1 MTSRPFV
8 LFRRFARY
16 GWHTLRDIARF
27 VIRRADQE
35 KVLQV
40 ASSLTFTTVL
50 SIVPL
55 LTTVFGVLTA
65 LPVFDRMRLALHSFL
80 QSRLMPEAISS
91 SIFKYLDQ
99 FSQNASSLT
108 LVSVLSFAVTSLMTM
123 LTIDGALNTIWGV
136 HRPRPLT
143 QRLITYWAI
152 LSVGPIVLGVSLTL
166 TSYLASASAGFVAA
180 PPPLVAAILD
190 VAPLVLFTAAYTA
203 LYVYVPNRRV
213 EWRDALVGAFLA
225 ALAFEGAKR
234 GFALYITH
242 FPTYKM
248 IYGALAAVPLLLV
261 WIYYI
266 WIITLGGAL
275 VAASLPAIYGRNW
288 NRGQAP
294 GDTYGDALRV
304 LRVLYRA
311 RQTDHPGRLPGMNAY
326 AIRQA
331 ARLDYESTDLILE
344 KLEQDGLVIR
354 TRQVVSEGATRF
366 KSGDLWLFAAD
377 ASVVKLERVFRL
389 FAFDPAHVAEMALD
403 RDDPLAKFVRR
414 QRLSNGD
421 DPLEL
426 AFRSD
431 PGEESQLAE
440 KVEAA
445 ARNEASPYAPARAS
459 GRGEDAATSL
469 MNPSPPRPS
478 P

>member
-8 LFRRFARY
+8 LVRRFVKY
-16 GWHTLRDIARF
+16 GWHTVRDIVRF
-27 VIRRADQE
+27 VARRAAQE

-50 SIVPL
+50 SLVPL

-80 QSRLMPEAISS
+80 QSKLMPEAISS

-108 LVSVLSFAVTSLMTM
+108 IVSVISFAVTSLMTM

-248 IYGALAAVPLLLV
+248 VYGALAAVPLLLV

-354 TRQVVSEGATRF
+354 TRQVVPEGPTRF
-366 KSGDLWLFAAD
+366 KGGDLWLFAAD

-445 ARNEASPYAPARAS
+445 ARSEASPYAPAR
-459 GRGEDAATSL
+459 
-469 MNPSPPRPS
+469 
-478 P
+478 

>member
-8 LFRRFARY
+8 LFRRIAKY
-16 GWHTLRDIARF
+16 GWHTVRDIARF
-27 VIRRADQE
+27 AVRRADQE

-55 LTTVFGVLTA
+55 VTTVFAVMTA
-65 LPVFDRMRLALHSFL
+65 LPVFDRMRVALYSFL
-80 QSRLMPEAISS
+80 QNSLVPEAISS

-108 LVSVLSFAVTSLMTM
+108 VVSVLSFAVTSLMTM

-136 HRPRPLT
+136 HRPRPLA

-166 TSYLASASAGFVAA
+166 TSYLASASAGYVIA
-180 PPPLVAAILD
+180 PPPLVAAALDIAPIL
-190 VAPLVLFTAAYTA
+190 LFTAAYAA

-234 GFALYITH
+234 GFAFYITH
-242 FPTYKM
+242 FPSYKM

-275 VAASLPAIYGRNW
+275 IAASLPAIYGRNW

-294 GDTYGDALRV
+294 GDTYGDALRI

-311 RQTDHPGRLPGMNAY
+311 RQTDHPGLLPGMNAY

-331 ARLDYESTDLILE
+331 ARLDYESTDTILE

-354 TRQVVSEGATRF
+354 ARQVVPQGPTRF

-421 DPLEL
+421 DALEL

-431 PGEESQLAE
+431 PGDEASLVE

-445 ARNEASPYAPARAS
+445 ARDEASPYAPAKWS
-459 GRGEDAATSL
+459 VSPD
-469 MNPSPPRPS
+469 PSSPQPS
-478 P
+478 S

>member
-1 MTSRPFV
+1 MTSRLFV
-8 LFRRFARY
+8 LLRRIAKY
-16 GWHTLRDIARF
+16 GWHTVRDIARF
-27 VIRRADQE
+27 AVRRAAQE

-80 QSRLMPEAISS
+80 ESRLMPEAISS

-108 LVSVLSFAVTSLMTM
+108 VVSVLSFAITSLMTM
-123 LTIDGALNTIWGV
+123 LTIDSALNTIWGV
-136 HRPRPLT
+136 HRPRPLA

-166 TSYLASASAGFVAA
+166 TSYLASASAGFVTA
-180 PPPLVAAILD
+180 PTPLVAAVLD
-190 VAPLVLFTAAYTA
+190 ITPLILFTAAYSA

-234 GFALYITH
+234 GFAFYITH

-275 VAASLPAIYGRNW
+275 IAASLPAIYGRNW

-294 GDTYGDALRV
+294 GDTYGDALRI

-326 AIRQA
+326 AIRHA
-331 ARLDYESTDLILE
+331 ARLDYESTDTILE

-354 TRQVVSEGATRF
+354 TRQVVPEGPTRF

-421 DPLEL
+421 EPLEL

-431 PGEESQLAE
+431 PGDEAGLVEE
-440 KVEAA
+440 VEAA
-445 ARNEASPYAPARAS
+445 ARDEASPYAPAKRTATPLTMSDARTS
-459 GRGEDAATSL
+459 GAT
-469 MNPSPPRPS
+469 
-478 P
+478 